1 LLIIVVGK
9 WRKITKTERKHTAR
23 KAKHKWIHASGL
35 FLMWGVVGKLKKAQ
49 VKDNDSTDCRANN
62 KLWIIHGWK
71 ERI

>member
-1 LLIIVVGK
+1 MDSRQRIVSDVEGG
-9 WRKITKTERKHTAR
+9 W
-23 KAKHKWIHASGL
+23 G
-35 FLMWGVVGKLKKAQ
+35 GVVGKLKKAQ